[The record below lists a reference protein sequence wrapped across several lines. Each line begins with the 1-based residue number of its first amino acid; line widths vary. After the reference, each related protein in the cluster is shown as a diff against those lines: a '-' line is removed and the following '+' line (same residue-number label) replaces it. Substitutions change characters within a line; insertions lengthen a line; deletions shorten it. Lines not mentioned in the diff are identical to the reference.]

1 MMSSGV
7 DEDEI
12 RDELIVKLRE
22 SLVQIREM
30 TSNPRFDVRT
40 KERWAQIHT
49 TTAQAL
55 NRILRDRKQR
65 DWERRLEQVEEYIY
79 KMGPMPRRMIVGLTM
94 PADEGSRGRTLKRMR
109 AKWAGGTQK
118 HGRPQ

>member
-1 MMSSGV
+1 MSSGV

-12 RDELIVKLRE
+12 RDELIMRLRE
-22 SLVQIREM
+22 SLVQIRDM
-30 TSNPRFDVRT
+30 MSNPKFDLRT

-65 DWERRLEQVEEYIY
+65 DWEKRLELVEEYVH
-79 KMGPMPRRMIVGLTM
+79 KTGPG
-94 PADEGSRGRTLKRMR
+94 A
-109 AKWAGGTQK
+109 AG
-118 HGRPQ
+118 